1 MTMYLPMYWKK
12 APRIEVDHTRCT
24 VPMYC
29 KLCLQACPQACFQ
42 VHNAKFERLR
52 ESNRQEPGA
61 YVLSAPNRYSCTRCG
76 VCADVCPVNAIT
88 IAAEEAGNDAG

>member
-1 MTMYLPMYWKK
+1 MTMYLPMYWRK

-61 YVLSAPNRYSCTRCG
+61 YLLSAPNRYSCTRCG
-76 VCADVCPVNAIT
+76 VCVEVCPVNAIT